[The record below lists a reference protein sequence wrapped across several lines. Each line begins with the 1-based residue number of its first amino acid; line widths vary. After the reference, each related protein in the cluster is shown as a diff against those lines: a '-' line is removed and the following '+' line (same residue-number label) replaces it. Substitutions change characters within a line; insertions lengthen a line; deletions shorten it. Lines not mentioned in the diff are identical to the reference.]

1 MKVKEQ
7 EEKYIQMTTQP
18 VERLIC
24 KMAVPSIISVLITA
38 IYNMVDT
45 IYVGKISTEATAAVG
60 IVFSYMAVI
69 QAVGYFFGHGSANY
83 ISRALGAKD
92 RGEAE
97 KMAATGFFSSILCG
111 IFIAAVGLCTMT
123 PFLRVL
129 GATNT
134 ILQESKDYLFPIL
147 IGTPWIMSSFVLNN
161 QMRLQ
166 GNASLGMIGISIGA
180 VLNVGLDPLFIF
192 TLNMG
197 VKGAAIATSLSQL
210 VSFMILLYL
219 SGKKDGI
226 RIQWKNFFPSGKR
239 YVEIIG
245 GGLPSLGRQ
254 GVASVAAV
262 VLNRYAG
269 LYGDSA
275 IAAFSV
281 VNRIVMFSSSALLGF
296 GQGFQPVSGFN
307 YGAKLYDR
315 VRKSFWFCV
324 KVATAYGIALAV
336 VELYFAPHIIQLFR
350 SEDEELIRIGAQA
363 LRFQC
368 CAFPLLGY
376 VTIANMYLQNIRKTV
391 SASVLAIAR
400 QGLFFIPIAIFSA
413 SHFGLLGLQI
423 AQPVSDI
430 LTFVLSL
437 PLGMSSIKHI
447 GM

>member
-1 MKVKEQ
+1 MNEIEQ

-24 KMAVPSIISVLITA
+24 KMAVPSIISVLVTA

-60 IVFSYMAVI
+60 IVFSYMALI

-92 RGEAE
+92 RESAA

-123 PFLRVL
+123 PLLRVL

-180 VLNVGLDPLFIF
+180 VLNIGLDPIFIF
-192 TLNMG
+192 TFNMG
-197 VKGAAIATSLSQL
+197 VKGAAIATSLSQI
-210 VSFMILLYL
+210 VSFIILLYL

-226 RIQWKNFFPSGKR
+226 RIQWKNFSPSWKR

-254 GVASVAAV
+254 GLASVATV

-269 LYGDSA
+269 FYGDSA

-324 KVATAYGIALAV
+324 KVATAYCIALAV
-336 VELYFAPHIIQLFR
+336 VELYFAPHIIRLFR
-350 SEDEELIRIGAQA
+350 SEDEELIRIGARA

-391 SASVLAIAR
+391 SASFL
-400 QGLFFIPIAIFSA
+400 
-413 SHFGLLGLQI
+413 
-423 AQPVSDI
+423 
-430 LTFVLSL
+430 
-437 PLGMSSIKHI
+437 
-447 GM
+447 